1 MRTGFYAKLAL
12 TGMKKNKRF
21 YLPYIMTCVL
31 MVMMAYIVR
40 FLAVTPVFA
49 EMPGAASLQ
58 AMLSMGWGIITA
70 FAVIFL
76 FYTNSFIMRRRQREF
91 GLYNILG
98 MDKLNIGRLLMWETL
113 ITALV

>member
-70 FAVIFL
+70 FLSLLHQFVHHAPAAARIWAV
-76 FYTNSFIMRRRQREF
+76 
-91 GLYNILG
+91 
-98 MDKLNIGRLLMWETL
+98 
-113 ITALV
+113 